1 MTSNVISDDRVS
13 KQHDII
19 IIIIIIVVVVVVM
32 TTATSSLLAQQLT
45 YSVLSVVHE
54 SHPSTVAISTYQQVM
69 HWTSSHHQHLRPD

>member
-19 IIIIIIVVVVVVM
+19 IIIIIVVVVM

-69 HWTSSHHQHLRPD
+69 HWTASHHQHLRPD